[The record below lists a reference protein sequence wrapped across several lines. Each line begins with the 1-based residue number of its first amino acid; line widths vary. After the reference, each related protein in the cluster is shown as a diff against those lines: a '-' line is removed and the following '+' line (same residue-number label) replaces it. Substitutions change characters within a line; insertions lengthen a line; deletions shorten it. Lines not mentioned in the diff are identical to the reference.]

1 MKKIGLKYCGGCNPR
16 YNRVALVQYIER
28 RCVGV
33 IEFVDPRTDG
43 IDFILAVHG
52 CEISCANLEF
62 FAGIPV
68 RHVSG
73 IGDAEELIDEILRDD
88 NQRLAE
94 KRG

>member
-28 RCVGV
+28 RCAGV
-33 IEFVDPRTDG
+33 LEFVDPHTDG

-52 CEISCANLEF
+52 CEVSCANLEF
-62 FAGIPV
+62 SAGIPV

-73 IGDAEELIDEILRDD
+73 IGDAEEFIDEILQDD
-88 NQRLAE
+88 NTGLTD
-94 KRG
+94 KDG